1 MSNKG
6 LDSLF
11 IHYGIRKDDMATIE
25 QICEKHEIDP
35 DWLKEYLLKS
45 YHEKKIKNEDLD
57 EKALKKMMEKAL
69 QKIK

>member
-25 QICEKHEIDP
+25 AICEKYEVEAE
-35 DWLKEYLLKS
+35 WLKEYFL
-45 YHEKKIKNEDLD
+45 IKNEDLD
-57 EKALKKMMEKAL
+57 EKALKKLMEKAL

>member
-25 QICEKHEIDP
+25 AICEKYEIEAE
-35 DWLKEYLLKS
+35 WLKEYFLKA

-57 EKALKKMMEKAL
+57 EKALKKLMEKAL

>member
-11 IHYGIRKDDMATIE
+11 VHYGIRKDDMATIE
-25 QICEKHEIDP
+25 QICEKYEIDP
-35 DWLKEYLLKS
+35 EWLKEYLLKA

-57 EKALKKMMEKAL
+57 EKSLKRLLERAL

>member
-1 MSNKG
+1 MSKKG

-25 QICEKHEIDP
+25 TICEKYDIDA
-35 DWLKEYLLKS
+35 DWVKEYLLKS

-57 EKALKKMMEKAL
+57 EKSLKKMIEKAL
-69 QKIK
+69 HKIK